1 MKARQEGG
9 KMELERDE
17 YCFACGKNNP
27 RGLKMDVQF
36 DSQSA
41 RCTYSVPEELQGWPD
56 ITHGGII
63 STMLDEIMVWAA
75 AGKKI
80 NTVTAEL
87 TVRFKKPMPT
97 NKSVTVEG
105 IIVEDRKRLL
115 LAQARAFDEDNV
127 YAEASAKLMKVN
139 PANR

>member
-1 MKARQEGG
+1 
-9 KMELERDE
+9 
-17 YCFACGKNNP
+17 
-27 RGLKMDVQF
+27 MDVQF

-41 RCTYSVPEELQGWPD
+41 RCEYSVPEELQGWPD

-75 AGKKI
+75 AGKNV

-87 TVRFKKPMPT
+87 TVRFKKPLPT

-105 IIVEDRKRLL
+105 VIVEERKRLL
-115 LAQARAFDEDNV
+115 MAQARAFDDDNV